1 MSSVR
6 IAIDPVTRIEGHLR
20 IEAAVDGGIVSD
32 AWSSSTMFR
41 GMEIVLRKR
50 DPRDAWLFAQRIC
63 GVCTTVHAL
72 ASVRAVENAVGAQ
85 PPLNA
90 RLIRDIISGTQ
101 NIQDHVIHFY
111 HLHAFDW
118 IDARSATTA
127 DPAATSRLAQ
137 SISVWPK
144 SSTGYFKGV
153 RDKIAAIVN
162 SDQPSLFANGYWGH
176 PAYRL
181 EPEANLLLVAH
192 YLEALDWQVEMIR
205 VQAIL
210 GGKNPHPQTYLVG
223 GMALPIDPN
232 SQSALNFERL
242 DQQRSLLESA
252 KTFVEQVYLPD
263 SVLVA
268 SHYKEWFTRGAGHK
282 TYMSYGDFPTV
293 GSDVQS
299 YRYTRGIVRPTKS
312 MAIDD
317 VDQAKISESVT
328 RSWYT
333 YADGAGSLHPSNGE
347 TTPAYSGP
355 QPPYDFLTVDEKY
368 SWLKA
373 PRYGGEVMEVGPL
386 ARLLVSYAAGRPDV
400 KKLIDTALH
409 QLSIPLGALSS
420 TLGRVVARALEGQL
434 MAGWLLE
441 WHDQLVA
448 NIGSGDLAV
457 HDGSRWEPSTW
468 PTECEGW
475 GAHEAPRG
483 SLGHWVRIKDGAI
496 ENYQAVMPTTWNAS
510 PRDARGVRGPY
521 EASLIGAPVA
531 EPQRPLEILRT
542 VHSFDPCMACAV
554 HVLDPNG
561 QLVVRVDGEHPAR
574 W

>member
-1 MSSVR
+1 MSVSR

-20 IEAAVDGGIVSD
+20 IEAAVDGGQVSD

-41 GMEIVLRKR
+41 GMELVLRKR

-72 ASVRAVENAVGAQ
+72 ASVRAVEDAVGVT
-85 PPLNA
+85 PPPNA
-90 RLIRDIISGTQ
+90 RLIRDIIAGTQ
-101 NIQDHVIHFY
+101 NVGDHVIHFY

-118 IDARSATTA
+118 IDVKASTKADPATTA
-127 DPAATSRLAQ
+127 RLAQ
-137 SISVWPK
+137 SLSAWPK
-144 SSTGYFKGV
+144 SSAGYFKDV

-162 SDQPSLFANGYWGH
+162 SEQPSLFANGYWGH

-181 EPEANLLLVAH
+181 APEANLLLVAH

-232 SQSALNFERL
+232 SQAALNFERL
-242 DQQRSLLESA
+242 DAQRAILERA
-252 KTFVEQVYLPD
+252 KVFVEQVYLPD
-263 SVLVA
+263 ALLVA
-268 SHYKEWFTRGAGHK
+268 AHYPEWFALGAGHK
-282 TYMSYGDFPTV
+282 AYLSYGDFPTV
-293 GSDVQS
+293 GDDVQT
-299 YRYTRGIVRPTKS
+299 YRYARGIVRPSKKLVVE
-312 MAIDD
+312 A
-317 VDQAKISESVT
+317 VDQAKISEEVT

-333 YADGAGSLHPSNGE
+333 YAGGHTGRHPLDGE
-347 TTPAYSGP
+347 TTPGYTGP
-355 QPPYDFLTVDEKY
+355 QPPYEFLSVEAKY

-373 PRYGGEVMEVGPL
+373 PRYADDVMEVGPL
-386 ARLLVSYAAGRPDV
+386 ARLLISYAAGRGDV
-400 KKLIDTALH
+400 KATLDAALERLH
-409 QLSIPLGALSS
+409 IPLGALSS
-420 TLGRVVARALEGQL
+420 TLGRVVARAVESQL
-434 MAGWLLE
+434 MAGWLLD
-441 WHDQLVA
+441 WHDQLTT
-448 NIGSGDLAV
+448 NIASGDLAV

-468 PTECEGW
+468 PADCEGW

-510 PRDARGVRGPY
+510 PRDDRGVRGPY
-521 EASLIGAPVA
+521 EASLIGTPVA
-531 EPQRPLEILRT
+531 DRTRPLEVLRT

-554 HVLDPNG
+554 HVLDTSG
-561 QLVVRVDGEHPAR
+561 RVVVRVDGEHLAR

>member
-1 MSSVR
+1 MSVSR

-20 IEAAVDGGIVSD
+20 IEAAVDGGRVSD

-72 ASVRAVENAVGAQ
+72 ASVRAVEDALGVT
-85 PPLNA
+85 PPPNA
-90 RLIRDIISGTQ
+90 RLIRDIIAGTQ
-101 NIQDHVIHFY
+101 NVQDHVIHFY

-118 IDARSATTA
+118 IDVKAATGA
-127 DPAATSRLAQ
+127 DPAATARLAQ
-137 SISVWPK
+137 SISAWPK
-144 SSTGYFKGV
+144 SSAGYFKAV
-153 RDKIAAIVN
+153 RDTIAAIVN

-181 EPEANLLLVAH
+181 APEANLLLVAH
-192 YLEALDWQVEMIR
+192 YLQALEWQVEMIR

-232 SQSALNFERL
+232 SQAALNFERL
-242 DQQRSLLESA
+242 DQQRSILERA
-252 KTFVEQVYLPD
+252 KAFVEGVYLPD
-263 SVLVA
+263 SLLVA
-268 SHYKEWFTRGAGHK
+268 AHYPEWFEHGAGHR
-282 TYMSYGDFPTV
+282 TYMSYGDFPTA
-293 GSDVQS
+293 GADVQTF
-299 YRYTRGIVRPTKS
+299 RYARGIVRPRKGRVVE
-312 MAIDD
+312 D
-317 VDQAKISESVT
+317 VDQAKIGEYVT

-333 YADGAGSLHPSNGE
+333 YADGNAGRHPFDGE
-347 TTPAYSGP
+347 TTPGYTGP
-355 QPPYDFLTVDEKY
+355 QPPYEFLTVEEKY

-373 PRYGGEVMEVGPL
+373 PRYGQEVMEVGPL
-386 ARLLVSYAAGRPDV
+386 ARLLVSYAAGRDDV
-400 KKLIDTALH
+400 KTMLDAALKH
-409 QLSIPLGALSS
+409 LHIPLKALSS
-420 TLGRVVARALEGQL
+420 TLGRVVARALESQL

-441 WHDQLVA
+441 WHDELSA
-448 NIGSGDLAV
+448 NIGAGDLAV

-468 PTECEGW
+468 PTDCEGW

-483 SLGHWVRIKDGAI
+483 SLGHWVRIKHGAI

-510 PRDARGVRGPY
+510 PRDERGVRGPY
-521 EASLIGAPVA
+521 EASLIGTPVA
-531 EPQRPLEILRT
+531 DRARPLEILRT

-554 HVLDPNG
+554 HVLDPSG
-561 QLVVRVDGEHPAR
+561 RVVVRVDGEQLSP